1 MEKPSPLGEILGGEG
16 LFLYLAELA
25 NEVEASCHVLRLGEH
40 PHEDADAEISVALGR
55 HVVGLVT
62 SHTTDVV
69 PVLIVVAPIQP
80 HQRNRLRGER
90 VDVASDGVGAFVLV
104 KFERSGDDDA
114 VIGVPVVVV
123 VPLVE
128 AGDATVLVLYV
139 RMWVGVE
146 GDKRRTDE

>member
-69 PVLIVVAPIQP
+69 PVLIVVAP
-80 HQRNRLRGER
+80 
-90 VDVASDGVGAFVLV
+90 
-104 KFERSGDDDA
+104 K
-114 VIGVPVVVV
+114 
-123 VPLVE
+123 
-128 AGDATVLVLYV
+128 
-139 RMWVGVE
+139 
-146 GDKRRTDE
+146 